1 MIGTAAQALGA
12 AGGFGYGGRMRN
24 IIVYRD
30 RLFARSEIAFM
41 RRQYTGFS
49 RLAPLWVGRRAD
61 GPVPEGFTA
70 GPLLGGAAGLAFKLG
85 GVVPGL
91 AAFRALAPVCVHA
104 QFGRGG
110 ALALPLAEALGV
122 PLVVTFHGSEVDKAS
137 YYRMLPIPSLFR
149 LRLERLKAYA
159 SAFVCIS
166 ENARERLLAR
176 GFPAEKTVAIPIG
189 TDVIAGAPRETA
201 GEGIVFA
208 GRFAEMKGIPVLLE
222 AIRILRA
229 EGCAAPFTLIGDGPL
244 RAEILRNAAGIEG
257 LSTPGWLDQA
267 GVRVA
272 MTGARALCVPSIIT
286 AGGESEGLP
295 SVAVEAMGLGVPVVA
310 SDEARVEGLVLDGV
324 TGLIVKARDAR
335 GLAEALGKMLAEPGR
350 AMAMGAAA
358 QAHVRGCFNAVVQSR
373 ALEELLI
380 KTARF

>member
-1 MIGTAAQALGA
+1 
-12 AGGFGYGGRMRN
+12 MRN

-49 RLAPLWVGRRAD
+49 RLAPLWVGRRMD
-61 GPVPEGFTA
+61 QPVPDGFVA
-70 GPLLGGAAGLAFKLG
+70 GPLLEGAAGLSFKLA

-91 AAFRALAPVCVHA
+91 AAFRVLAPVCVHA

-149 LRLERLKAYA
+149 LRLARLKAYA

-176 GFPAEKTVAIPIG
+176 GFPEQKTFALPIG
-189 TDVIAGAPRETA
+189 TDVIADAPRETP
-201 GEGIVFA
+201 GEGILFA
-208 GRFAEMKGIPVLLE
+208 GRFAEMKGIPLLLD

-244 RAEILRNAAGIEG
+244 REEMVRAAGGIEG
-257 LSTPGWLDQA
+257 LNMPGWLDQA
-267 GVRVA
+267 GVRAA
-272 MTGARALCVPSIIT
+272 MEASRALCVPSIIT

-310 SDEARVEGLVLDGV
+310 SDEARVEGLVRDGV
-324 TGLIVKARDAR
+324 TGLITKARDAR
-335 GLAEALGKMLAEPGR
+335 ALATALGALLADPAR
-350 AMAMGAAA
+350 AAAMGAAA
-358 QAHVRGCFNAVVQSR
+358 QAHVRVNFNAATQSR
-373 ALEELLI
+373 ALETLLLEVC
-380 KTARF
+380 AA